1 MQEAGDSQGW
11 GSTEGE
17 RGPESCLIQE
27 ELGAIEVFEQ
37 EGARINICLYC
48 EALHSKN
55 QRSLTPGKPM
65 AYSRWPLV
73 PPQAPTLHLYWAEP
87 VTLQFLSSRQGIQ
100 L

>member
-1 MQEAGDSQGW
+1 MGQHCGRG
-11 GSTEGE
+11 
-17 RGPESCLIQE
+17 GPEPCLTQE
-27 ELGAIEVFEQ
+27 ELGAIEAFEQ

-55 QRSLTPGKPM
+55 QGSLTPGKPM

-73 PPQAPTLHLYWAEP
+73 PPQAPTPHLYWAERL
-87 VTLQFLSSRQGIQ
+87 TLQFLSSRGGIQ